1 MEGLLSWFILYTFRT
16 LEQEYGSS
24 KYIVFVILSTL
35 LGTITRT
42 ILISLPSTV
51 MHGLAS
57 GPYHIIYGLLPLY
70 IRYIPSLIPVYF
82 RIGWIKFNDKSL
94 IYILLLQLFFSGG
107 LRSILPS
114 LAGLLFGI
122 LYSIDKTYLN
132 RLRIPL
138 FLRSWFRRSIL
149 PYIQSIPPQQ
159 AAAAGNYNA
168 SMMQRSS
175 SSSSS
180 SSSSLSSGIRNT
192 MGSTTNRRSTTASN
206 GTTGSSSTT
215 INTNGSTE
223 EGPEPSNETVQE
235 LVNLGFAEVDVRRE
249 LRKSWGNVEVAAARL
264 LDQH

>member
-1 MEGLLSWFILYTFRT
+1 MEGLLSWFVLYTFRT

-35 LGTITRT
+35 LGIITRT
-42 ILISLPSTV
+42 VLISLPSTV

-57 GPYHIIYGLLPLY
+57 GPYHIIFGLLPLY

-82 RIGWIKFNDKSL
+82 RIGWLKFNDKSL

-138 FLRSWFRRSIL
+138 FLRVWFRRTLL

-168 SMMQRSS
+168 SMMHRSS

-180 SSSSLSSGIRNT
+180 SGIRNT
-192 MGSTTNRRSTTASN
+192 TTMNSTTNRRSTT
-206 GTTGSSSTT
+206 TTGGSS
-215 INTNGSTE
+215 NQNHNNGTE

-235 LVNLGFAEVDVRRE
+235 LVNLGFAEADVRRE